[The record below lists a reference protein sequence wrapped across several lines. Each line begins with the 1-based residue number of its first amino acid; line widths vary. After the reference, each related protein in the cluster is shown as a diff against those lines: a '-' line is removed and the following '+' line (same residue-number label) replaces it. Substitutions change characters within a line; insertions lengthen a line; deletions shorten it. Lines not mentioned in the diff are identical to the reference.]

1 VPELK
6 RFDLD
11 GADFVLVEV
20 DADGPD
26 ISPVS
31 RTADVIKAATA
42 SFGTALGH
50 VRTAASVALAR
61 FREMDTQPDEI
72 ALEFGVKLTTEAGA
86 VIAKTAAEGNLK
98 VRLTWRRPGS
108 QPVDGGDADEA

>member
-1 VPELK
+1 MSELK

-20 DADGPD
+20 ATDGPD

-31 RTADVIKAATA
+31 RSGDVVEAATA
-42 SFGTALGH
+42 SFGAALRH

-61 FREMDTQPDEI
+61 FREMDAQPDEI

-86 VIAKTAAEGNLK
+86 VIARTAAEGNLK
-98 VRLTWRRPGS
+98 VCLTWRKPGAE
-108 QPVDGGDADEA
+108 PAEAGRADET

>member
-1 VPELK
+1 MSELK

-20 DADGPD
+20 DTDGPD

-31 RTADVIKAATA
+31 RSADVIEAATA

-50 VRTAASVALAR
+50 VRAAASVALAR
-61 FREMDTQPDEI
+61 FREMDTRPDEI

-86 VIAKTAAEGNLK
+86 VIAKTAAEGHLK
-98 VRLTWRRPGS
+98 VCLTWRRPGTEPANS
-108 QPVDGGDADEA
+108 GDADGA

>member
-1 VPELK
+1 MSELK

-11 GADFVLVEV
+11 GVDFVLVEV

-31 RTADVIKAATA
+31 RTADVVEAATT
-42 SFGTALGH
+42 SFGTALSH
-50 VRTAASVALAR
+50 VRAAASVALTR

-72 ALEFGVKLTTEAGA
+72 QLEFGVKLTTEAGA

-98 VRLTWRRPGS
+98 VYLTWRRPGTE
-108 QPVDGGDADEA
+108 PADAGNVDGD